1 MSGLTWWV
9 WGIAAMALA
18 LLEMLAPAYVFL
30 GFAIGAGLVSLG
42 LLLEL
47 GIMPGNVPGL
57 LILFGV
63 LSGLAWIG
71 LRLGMGVRKGQIR
84 TFRHDIN
91 ED

>member
-18 LLEMLAPAYVFL
+18 LLEMLAPAYIFL

>member
-9 WGIAAMALA
+9 WGIAAMGLA